1 MSQLTIGML
10 SIAEI
15 GRSQR
20 GHRERGEITERS
32 LGHLVMQTLR
42 NEPTH
47 APMANASSSSGQT
60 VTGEARKEEFLRRLR
75 H

>member
-1 MSQLTIGML
+1 MSQLRIGML
-10 SIAEI
+10 SIAEM

-20 GHRERGEITERS
+20 GHRDRGEITDKS
-32 LGHLVMQTLR
+32 LGHLVMQTFK

-60 VTGEARKEEFLRRLR
+60 VTDEAHIEEFLQPQR